1 MQETQETWV
10 QSLGHE
16 DPLEKEM
23 ATYSRVIWKVLWTE
37 EPDRLQSKELQRVRQ
52 GLVTQQQ
59 QHKQFLTKSAN
70 ISSILN
76 LDHEL
81 CKVAEIEK

>member
-1 MQETQETWV
+1 MRRRERQLDSITDSMDMNWGKFMFIA
-10 QSLGHE
+10 LG
-16 DPLEKEM
+16 
-23 ATYSRVIWKVLWTE
+23 VLQFMRW
-37 EPDRLQSKELQRVRQ
+37 QRVRQ